1 MRKLLKDTSGSRLQ
15 IVKSWFVRCEKKG
28 RAGPEIY
35 KAPENNM
42 FCEYVPPPSGCLLE
56 FLARLQAIYNLTT
69 SREAEYATL
78 SCFDQ
83 GCGVGGKTSDSPPFQ
98 NFRPR
103 LLNISWREWNLA
115 VKING
120 SLGTQQEISDS
131 TKVSKNCTIS
141 TGIPDLGIG
150 HPESD
155 KKIRLRLPVLLGI
168 RLRLLTT
175 PTLDPGSATWFWPE
189 QMLETQLFG
198 RFRTNH
204 CTVRK

>member
-83 GCGVGGKTSDSPPFQ
+83 GCGVGGKTSDSRPFQ

-103 LLNISWREWNLA
+103 LLNIS
-115 VKING
+115 
-120 SLGTQQEISDS
+120 
-131 TKVSKNCTIS
+131 
-141 TGIPDLGIG
+141 
-150 HPESD
+150 
-155 KKIRLRLPVLLGI
+155 
-168 RLRLLTT
+168 
-175 PTLDPGSATWFWPE
+175 
-189 QMLETQLFG
+189 
-198 RFRTNH
+198 
-204 CTVRK
+204 